1 MTIPAA
7 LRHRH
12 GLREGDEVDVVDE
25 DGRLQ
30 IVRRHGALSRGE
42 SIVARIRGT
51 ATAGMTT
58 DEIMRLT
65 RGD

>member
-1 MTIPAA
+1 
-7 LRHRH
+7 
-12 GLREGDEVDVVDE
+12 LREGDEVDVVDE

-30 IVRRHGALSRGE
+30 IVRRQGALSRGE